1 MHSQSEH
8 KSRLFCSSSAVKCGT
23 WNRKLTRCVY
33 FLLPLILYVWIQ
45 SLQFFS
51 AQTLKKMHLWGA
63 SLSEP
68 ECSGTTN
75 LHCIFKLAYLVE
87 TQLCCRNSDR
97 WDPLKLQGGSWNSE
111 QDYCMYWESLLYKK
125 LYLTFQWLDGV

>member
-8 KSRLFCSSSAVKCGT
+8 KSRLFCSSCAVKCGT

-68 ECSGTTN
+68 ECSGTTSTTN

-111 QDYCMYWESLLYKK
+111 QDCFMYWESLLYRS
-125 LYLTFQWLDGV
+125 YT

>member
-45 SLQFFS
+45 SLQFFFS
-51 AQTLKKMHLWGA
+51 PNAEKNAFMR
-63 SLSEP
+63 SEPSEP

-87 TQLCCRNSDR
+87 TQLCWRNSDR
-97 WDPLKLQGGSWNSE
+97 WHPLKLQGSSWTSRPRFLYVFRVFKSST
-111 QDYCMYWESLLYKK
+111 QYC
-125 LYLTFQWLDGV
+125 F